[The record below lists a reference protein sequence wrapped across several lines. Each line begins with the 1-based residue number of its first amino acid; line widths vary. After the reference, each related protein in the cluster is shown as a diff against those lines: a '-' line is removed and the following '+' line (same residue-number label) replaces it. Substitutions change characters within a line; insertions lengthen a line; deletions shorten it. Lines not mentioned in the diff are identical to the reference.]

1 MGTEQDN
8 HLVSLTFHFVKV
20 REQSNTLRITTT
32 TKKPKKHN
40 PTQNSLSFTG
50 IIIQAKLAR
59 ILRIFRECFS
69 VNDFEVNDGV
79 RNLPLIL

>member
-20 REQSNTLRITTT
+20 REQSNTLRIT
-32 TKKPKKHN
+32 KKPKNHN
-40 PTQNSLSFTG
+40 PTQNKG

-69 VNDFEVNDGV
+69 VSDFEVNYGV